1 VTLFGLLQNVFILL
15 GVIGV
20 CISGSPWMVLLFL
33 PIFAAFVGV
42 QGYFRNSQREL
53 KRIESTS
60 RSPIFSLFSEVLSG
74 LSVIRAYGVED
85 EFRRRNRDVV
95 EQNSKVFAL
104 LWWSQRWLALR
115 LDWVSLLIVVA
126 VCAMMVSLRNSVSVG
141 VASLALVYSL
151 QLMGLLQQTTRNS
164 VDAENYV
171 QGVERL
177 VALKRIAVEKP
188 AVIEETEPPA
198 SWPQEGAIEFRDL
211 QMRYRSARIYVPP
224 LCFCKDCA

>member
-1 VTLFGLLQNVFILL
+1 
-15 GVIGV
+15 
-20 CISGSPWMVLLFL
+20 MVLLFL

-104 LWWSQRWLALR
+104 LWWSQRWLGLR
-115 LDWVSLLIVVA
+115 LDWVALLVVVA
-126 VCAMMVSLRNSVSVG
+126 VCALMVSLRHSVSLG

-151 QLMGLLQQTTRNS
+151 QFTGLLQLATRNS
-164 VDAENYV
+164 VDVENYL
-171 QGVERL
+171 QSVERL
-177 VALKRIAVEKP
+177 VAFKKIAVEKP
-188 AVIEETEPPA
+188 AIIKETQPPPA
-198 SWPQEGAIEFRDL
+198 WPQEGVIEFKDL
-211 QMRYRSARIYVPP
+211 QMRYRSAVHSCCRSCPSARVP
-224 LCFCKDCA
+224 A